1 MNVHTQTPQDASFQ
15 DLLKQLQ
22 TDLVALADTEK
33 NLIKAEMLLKWE
45 EAKKQ
50 GAALIA
56 ALAFSLLA
64 GICLTASAILALSTT
79 MEPWLA
85 ALIVG
90 GVLLAGCAAA
100 FAKVK
105 ASAESF
111 TPKLEHT
118 IENAK
123 RDVKT
128 MGDVVR

>member
-1 MNVHTQTPQDASFQ
+1 MNVDVQTLKDNSFQ
-15 DLLKQLQ
+15 DLLRQLQ

-33 NLIKAEMLLKWE
+33 KLVKAELSQKWE
-45 EAKKQ
+45 EGKKQ
-50 GAALIA
+50 AALLMV

-64 GICLTASAILALSTT
+64 GICLTASAVLALSTAIA
-79 MEPWLA
+79 PWLS

-90 GVLLAGCAAA
+90 GVLLVGCAAA

-105 ASAESF
+105 AAAESF

-118 IENAK
+118 VENVT

-128 MGDVVR
+128 IGEVAR

>member
-1 MNVHTQTPQDASFQ
+1 MNVDHQTLRETSFQ
-15 DLLKQLQ
+15 DLLRQLQ

-33 NLIKAEMLLKWE
+33 NLIKAEMSLKWE

-50 GAALIA
+50 GAALMA

-64 GICLTASAILALSTT
+64 GICLTASAVLALSTT
-79 MEPWLA
+79 MDPWLA

-105 ASAESF
+105 ASLDGF
-111 TPKLEHT
+111 TPKPEHT
-118 IENAK
+118 IQNVK
-123 RDVKT
+123 RDVDT
-128 MGDVVR
+128 IGEIAR